1 VLWAHWTS
9 RGPGRGVTEG
19 MAAHQVKAKHRQ
31 CGNMH
36 NSDRRG
42 ASNCKVTGGNSGL
55 PLPIAI
61 MCL

>member
-1 VLWAHWTS
+1 
-9 RGPGRGVTEG
+9 